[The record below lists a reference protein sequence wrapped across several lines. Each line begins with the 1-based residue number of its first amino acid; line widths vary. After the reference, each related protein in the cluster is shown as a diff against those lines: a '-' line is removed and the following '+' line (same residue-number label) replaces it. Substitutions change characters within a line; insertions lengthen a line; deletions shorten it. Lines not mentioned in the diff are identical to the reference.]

1 MVSQILL
8 ANSRQLR
15 LTSRN
20 ATLRS
25 VSSPENSAARW
36 LASRA
41 AEAILRTRRG
51 PQQPLAELAA
61 LRHAQGLISRAETL
75 LIDAAR
81 TEGRSWAEIAA
92 ARGTTRQNE
101 HQADQRRQAEE
112 AREPI
117 DRWLD
122 RYFAARQRDAAEERR
137 RQVIGW

>member
-1 MVSQILL
+1 M
-8 ANSRQLR
+8 
-15 LTSRN
+15 
-20 ATLRS
+20 
-25 VSSPENSAARW
+25 SSPENSTARW
-36 LASRA
+36 LASSA

-51 PQQPLAELAA
+51 PQRPLEELAR

-75 LIDAAR
+75 LIQAAR
-81 TEGRSWAEIAA
+81 IEGRSWADIAA

-122 RYFAARQRDAAEERR
+122 RYFAARQREAAEARR
-137 RQVIGW
+137 RNLIGW